1 MSNNS
6 WQLPDGVDEILPE
19 RAFVLESLRRALLD
33 LYHSWGYQLVIP
45 PLVEFTE
52 ALLVGLG
59 ADLDLL
65 TCKIPDQLSG
75 RTMGIRADLTP
86 QVARIDAHSMLDP
99 GINRLCYAGPVL
111 HAKPKSSGCSRS
123 PIQVGAEIFGE
134 STVQAD
140 IEVIDLMLETVE
152 AAGFSCATGD
162 ITLDLGHVGIVQSLL
177 KSAQMDKEVEARVVD
192 ALKRKS
198 IPDLEREL
206 ASVAEPFAKT
216 FSALARLNGDAS
228 VLTNAKE
235 IILEVAPSAAKPIDL
250 LNEVIESMRV
260 RRPNLNIYV
269 DLAEL
274 RGYNYHTGIVFA
286 AYISDFGQAIAN
298 GGRYDNV
305 GSIFGRSRAATG
317 FGADLK
323 VLMRFYSS
331 SISRDVVP
339 KVISAPYSDDPSL
352 REAIA
357 LLREEGERVVI
368 QLPSEDQGNA
378 VDRQLVKSNNEW
390 IVQKKR

>member
-1 MSNNS
+1 M
-6 WQLPDGVDEILPE
+6 
-19 RAFVLESLRRALLD
+19 
-33 LYHSWGYQLVIP
+33 
-45 PLVEFTE
+45 
-52 ALLVGLG
+52 
-59 ADLDLL
+59 
-65 TCKIPDQLSG
+65 C
-75 RTMGIRADLTP
+75 IRD
-86 QVARIDAHSMLDP
+86 S
-99 GINRLCYAGPVL
+99 
-111 HAKPKSSGCSRS
+111 
-123 PIQVGAEIFGE
+123 
-134 STVQAD
+134 
-140 IEVIDLMLETVE
+140 
-152 AAGFSCATGD
+152 
-162 ITLDLGHVGIVQSLL
+162 
-177 KSAQMDKEVEARVVD
+177 
-192 ALKRKS
+192 
-198 IPDLEREL
+198 
-206 ASVAEPFAKT
+206 
-216 FSALARLNGDAS
+216 
-228 VLTNAKE
+228 
-235 IILEVAPSAAKPIDL
+235 
-250 LNEVIESMRV
+250 IESMRV